1 MVALPL
7 IKRMLSSDEW
17 EVKESGILALGAI
30 AEGGAVGVV
39 LGVGTEGD
47 AVTSCVRKGH
57 LSNEDTVCS
66 PNHTRRAVYKSTS
79 ELGTP
84 FYTGQPT
91 GSRWCPL

>member
-1 MVALPL
+1 MSNVFREDMLVVALPL

-47 AVTSCVRKGH
+47 GVTSCIRKGH
-57 LSNEDTVCS
+57 LSNQDTVCR
-66 PNHTRRAVYKSTS
+66 PNHIGLCTN
-79 ELGTP
+79 L
-84 FYTGQPT
+84 
-91 GSRWCPL
+91 PLT